1 MQDRSLHPRQNGHNQ
16 KIQKQ
21 QGLERVWRKRNLS
34 TLSVDTATMEG
45 RMEIPVKTKN
55 KTTYDLAIPFLGVYP
70 EEKTEK
76 RHMHPSVHCS
86 TIYNNQDMKAT
97 YTSTNR

>member
-1 MQDRSLHPRQNGHNQ
+1 
-16 KIQKQ
+16 
-21 QGLERVWRKRNLS
+21 
-34 TLSVDTATMEG
+34 MEG

-55 KTTYDLAIPFLGVYP
+55 KTTYDLAIPLLGVYP

-97 YTSTNR
+97 YTSTNRWMDKEAVVHTCNGILLIHIKEAHLSLF

>member
-1 MQDRSLHPRQNGHNQ
+1 
-16 KIQKQ
+16 
-21 QGLERVWRKRNLS
+21 
-34 TLSVDTATMEG
+34 MED

-55 KTTYDLAIPFLGVYP
+55 KTTYDPAIPLLGVYP

-86 TIYNNQDMKAT
+86 TIYNNQDKH
-97 YTSTNR
+97 YLQ

>member
-1 MQDRSLHPRQNGHNQ
+1 
-16 KIQKQ
+16 
-21 QGLERVWRKRNLS
+21 
-34 TLSVDTATMEG
+34 MED

-55 KTTYDLAIPFLGVYP
+55 KTTYDPAIPLLGVYP

-97 YTSTNR
+97 YMSTNRWMDKEAAVHMCNGILLSHKKETHLSQF